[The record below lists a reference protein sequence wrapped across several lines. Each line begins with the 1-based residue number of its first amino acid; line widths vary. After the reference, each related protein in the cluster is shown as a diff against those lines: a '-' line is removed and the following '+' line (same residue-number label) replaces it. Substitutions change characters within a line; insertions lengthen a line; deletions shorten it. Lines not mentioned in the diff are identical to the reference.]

1 MKKAL
6 IIMAVVFGLTL
17 SACTPS
23 ADTPVCNDDE
33 ELVGEE
39 CVPKEDEDPILYDD
53 RGLVPDTCDYLE
65 NIDDWQ
71 PVWCDEFDVDGLP
84 NPDNW
89 NYDSGGGGWGNR
101 ELQFYTKED
110 LDNAFVEDGIL
121 HIKAIQEN
129 LGSNDYTSARLISKY
144 KGDWLYG
151 RIKIRAKVPA
161 AKGTWSALWMLP
173 TDWQYGGWPD
183 SGEIDIMEHVGYDDD
198 KVHGTI
204 HTAAYNHNLG
214 TQIGFSKT
222 LQTAT
227 TEFHEYEMI
236 WEPNSIELFVDGE
249 RFATFGY
256 NPLFNQNVENTD
268 AWPFDQRFHLI
279 MNVAVG
285 GNWGGAQGITPSE
298 FPDAME
304 VDYVRVYQKDYAGMD
319 SEVPSSITELSL
331 LDANYSNIKFMW
343 DHAIDDVMIKEYEIY
358 ANQALVGTTT
368 VNAYNITDLLPDTA
382 YQIDVVAVDFA
393 GNRSEPETLNITTEG
408 VRTLLGRI
416 EAESYDSAT
425 GVVREATTDVGGGES
440 VGWIDDGDEMEYL
453 LNVEEAGTYRISY
466 RIASE
471 SEAGEIKLYGKAILP
486 LNTTTLPIT
495 GGEQVWQTVTSDTFT
510 LTEGAIT
517 FRIRASKGGFNLNY
531 FEFEKVD

>member
-1 MKKAL
+1 MKKVL
-6 IIMAVVFGLTL
+6 TLMVMVFALTL
-17 SACTPS
+17 SACTPTTT
-23 ADTPVCNDDE
+23 DPECNDDE
-33 ELVGEE
+33 ILVDGV
-39 CVPKEDEDPILYDD
+39 CTPEDENPVTYDD
-53 RGLVPDTCDYLE
+53 RGLVPETCDYLD

-84 NPDNW
+84 NADNW
-89 NYDSGGGGWGNR
+89 NYDTGGGGWGNR

-121 HIKAIQEN
+121 HIKAIQED
-129 LGSNDYTSARLISKY
+129 LGANDYTSARLISKY
-144 KGDWLYG
+144 KGDWQYG
-151 RIKIRAKVPA
+151 RIKVRARMPE
-161 AKGTWSALWMLP
+161 AKGTWSAIWMLP
-173 TDWQYGGWPD
+173 TDWEYGGWPG

-198 KVHGTI
+198 QIHGTI

-222 LQTAT
+222 VNTAT
-227 TEFHEYEMI
+227 SEFHEYEMI
-236 WEPNSIELFVDGE
+236 WEPNSIELYVDGD
-249 RFATFGY
+249 RYATFGY

-285 GNWGGAQGITPSE
+285 GNWGGAQGVTPGD

-319 SEVPSSITELSL
+319 NEDPTSVTELSL

-343 DHAIDDVMIKEYEIY
+343 DHATDDVMVKEYEIY
-358 ANQALVGTTT
+358 ANQELVGTTT
-368 VNAYNITDLLPDTA
+368 VNAFNVIDLLPDTS
-382 YQIDVVAVDFA
+382 YQIDVVTVDFA
-393 GNRSEPETLNITTEG
+393 GNRSEPETLNISTETVRSAVG
-408 VRTLLGRI
+408 VI
-416 EAESYDSAT
+416 EAESYDTASGVLRYDHT
-425 GVVREATTDVGGGES
+425 GFDGQYVGSIG
-440 VGWIDDGDEMEYL
+440 DGDEMEYL
-453 LNVEEAGTYRISY
+453 LNVTEPGTYRISY

-471 SEAGEIKLYGKAILP
+471 SDAGEIKLYGKAILP

-495 GGEQVWQTVTSDTFT
+495 GSDETWQIVTSDTFT

-517 FRIRASKGGFNLNY
+517 FRIRASKGGFNLDY
-531 FEFEKVD
+531 FELEKVE